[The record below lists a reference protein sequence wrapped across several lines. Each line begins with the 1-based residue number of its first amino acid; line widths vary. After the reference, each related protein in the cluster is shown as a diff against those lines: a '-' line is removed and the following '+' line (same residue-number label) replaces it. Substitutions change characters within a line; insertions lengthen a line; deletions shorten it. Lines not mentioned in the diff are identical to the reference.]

1 MVEGRQKTKKKFYFI
16 VALLTAL
23 VISTGAFAYTFTTAT
38 ATFSVVPMGDIAT
51 VAEAAGQ
58 PDWGS
63 VLPDSGGPGQEIL
76 RPDAA
81 GDASGCSREPKS
93 GENWDKVAEEAP
105 DDYETYVYTKSD
117 KSYKNDLYNI
127 QDHYEGTGTINGVT
141 VYFRVSGDEHHGDPK
156 TAYAKASIKI
166 GGEIYSGDEE
176 TLTGLGFVDKSYF
189 WATSP
194 DTDEAWTWDE
204 IDDLQAG
211 VALKGTKHG
220 NAYCTQVFVIVD
232 YEEEGVTNGNVPTG
246 DLFEVTVQPDYTGDL
261 VVSVYL
267 LNSGSLVKAYQYLNI
282 KLELEGSAEGTYQ
295 LLSLGNGLATFTLEF
310 DSSGAHTL
318 SVSGGSFGL
327 ISDESSEWE
336 EGWSVT
342 PELYCEVIQK

>member
-81 GDASGCSREPKS
+81 GDVTGCSQFPPP
-93 GENWDKVAEEAP
+93 GENWDKVAEEDP
-105 DDYETYVYTKSD
+105 DGYETCVYTRFPAF
-117 KSYKNDLYNI
+117 YKTDLYNI
-127 QDHYEGTGTINGVT
+127 QDHYEGSGTINGIT
-141 VYFRVSGDEHHGDPK
+141 VYFVVSGDEHHGTPLTTYARAVIK
-156 TAYAKASIKI
+156 TD
-166 GGEIYSGDEE
+166 GTVRQGDEE
-176 TLTGLGFVDKSYF
+176 VLTGKTFVTKYYI
-189 WATSP
+189 WLNNPETGA
-194 DTDEAWTWDE
+194 AWTWDE
-204 IDDLQAG
+204 IDDLQVG
-211 VALKGTKHG
+211 VRLKGAAVGKS
-220 NAYCTQVFVIVD
+220 YCTQVFVVVD
-232 YEEEGVTNGNVPTG
+232 YEEEGVTNGNVPIG

-261 VVSVYL
+261 AVSVYL

-295 LLSLGNGLATFTLEF
+295 LLSLGNGLATFKLEF
-310 DSSGAHTL
+310 DSSGTHTL

-327 ISDESSEWE
+327 ISDEPSEWE